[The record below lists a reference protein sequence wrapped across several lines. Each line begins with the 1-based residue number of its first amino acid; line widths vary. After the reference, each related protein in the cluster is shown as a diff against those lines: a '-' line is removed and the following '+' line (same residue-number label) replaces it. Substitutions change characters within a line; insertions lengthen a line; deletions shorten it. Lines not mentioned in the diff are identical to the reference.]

1 MSPKT
6 YFEGPLKW
14 VQTKKQVEND
24 EIKATSQIIMI
35 NKKGLGKRLGF
46 KFLSIELTETCDL
59 RSIS

>member
-6 YFEGPLKW
+6 YFKGPVKW

-24 EIKATSQIIMI
+24 EIKATSQIMI
-35 NKKGLGKRLGF
+35 NKTGLGKRPRF
-46 KFLSIELTETCDL
+46 KFLAVELIETCDL